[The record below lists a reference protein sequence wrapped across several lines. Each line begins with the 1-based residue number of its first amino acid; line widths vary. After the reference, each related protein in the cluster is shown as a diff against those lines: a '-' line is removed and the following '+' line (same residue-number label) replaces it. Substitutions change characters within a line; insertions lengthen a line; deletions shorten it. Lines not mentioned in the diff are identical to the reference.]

1 VADWVILGKPFFLV
15 IQWLITGL
23 LVGGIYSLVALGLV
37 LIFKSSGVFN
47 FAHGWLMLIGG
58 LIFWQFSINQNWPLW
73 AGALFAVAGGVVLG
87 LLIERFT
94 LRPLIGQPV
103 LVTIMMTL
111 ALAQILQGLLMLIWG
126 GNPHPL
132 PIFVTQ
138 NELGLDVPMK
148 PLIIQSKALIGGN
161 IILKVQLIWSF
172 ITAIASFCIF
182 ALFFRFTGAGLS
194 MRATAEDHQLAQ
206 SVGLRVRRIFAL
218 AWAIAAVV
226 AAASGVLHGSG
237 AGLDTITV
245 PNMALRAFP
254 AVLLGGLE
262 SIPGALVG
270 GLMIGV
276 VEILTTGLVS
286 SSAGQELAPFIVL
299 MVVLMIR
306 PDGLFGQKRI
316 ERV

>member
-15 IQWLITGL
+15 VQWLVTGL

-37 LIFKSSGVFN
+37 LIYKSSGIFN
-47 FAHGWLMLIGG
+47 FAHGWLMLVGG
-58 LIFWQFSINQNWPLW
+58 LVCWQFSVSRDWPLW
-73 AGALFAVAGGVVLG
+73 VGVLFAGGVGILVG
-87 LLIERFT
+87 LLIERLT
-94 LRPLIGQPV
+94 LRPLIGQSA
-103 LVTIMMTL
+103 LATIMMTL
-111 ALAQILQGLLMLIWG
+111 ALAQILQGIVMLVWG
-126 GNPHPL
+126 GNPRPL

-148 PLIIQSKALIGGN
+148 PLIIQSKDLIGGN
-161 IILKVQLIWSF
+161 IILKVQLVWSF
-172 ITAIASFCIF
+172 LIAMAGFGAF
-182 ALFFRFTGAGLS
+182 ALFFRFTGMGLA

-206 SVGLRVRRIFAL
+206 SAGLRVRRIFAL

-226 AAASGVLHGSG
+226 AAAGGVLHGSG

-245 PNMALRAFP
+245 PAVALRAFP

-270 GLMIGV
+270 GLVIGV
-276 VEILTTGLVS
+276 IEIMTTGLVS
-286 SSAGQELAPFIVL
+286 SSAGQELAPFLVL
-299 MVVLMIR
+299 MVVLLIR

-316 ERV
+316 ERI